1 MLNDPAQTRTMREA
15 VRESGRLHGG
25 RRPANRLIDALIAVS
40 GSHAELLSHS
50 ERPWAS
56 ATFTGSRHQVTLT
69 FTGLAAVSAAEHFI
83 EAVPEHEFQIP
94 GQLVADAAVIEASL
108 AMLPEPKF
116 TVALEL
122 LLLEDA

>member
-1 MLNDPAQTRTMREA
+1 MREI
-15 VRESGRLHGG
+15 VRDSGRLHGG
-25 RRPANRLIDALIAVS
+25 RRPANRLIDALIVLS

-56 ATFTGSRHQVTLT
+56 ATFSGSRHQVTLT
-69 FTGLAAVSAAEHFI
+69 FTGLEAVAAAEQFI
-83 EAVPEHEFQIP
+83 EAVPEHEFEIP

-116 TVALEL
+116 TVVLE

>member
-1 MLNDPAQTRTMREA
+1 MLNDPAQSRTMREA
-15 VRESGRLHGG
+15 VRLHGG
-25 RRPANRLIDALIAVS
+25 RRPANRLIDALILLS

-56 ATFTGSRHQVTLT
+56 ATFAGSRHQVTLT
-69 FTGLAAVSAAEHFI
+69 FTGLEAVAAAEQFI
-83 EAVPEHEFQIP
+83 EAVPEHEFEIP

-116 TVALEL
+116 TAGLEL

>member
-1 MLNDPAQTRTMREA
+1 MLNDPVQSRSMREA
-15 VRESGRLHGG
+15 VRLHGG
-25 RRPANRLIDALIAVS
+25 RRPATRLIDALVS
-40 GSHAELLSHS
+40 LSGNHAELLSHS

-56 ATFTGSRHQVTLT
+56 ATFAGSRHQVNFT
-69 FTGLAAVSAAEHFI
+69 FTGLDAVAAAEQFI
-83 EAVPEHEFQIP
+83 EAVPEHEFAIP

-116 TVALEL
+116 TVGLEL